1 MISGGADVIKIEI
14 KCTINVTYSNHPET
28 IPPPWFVEKLSS
40 LKPSPGAK
48 KVGDLCDKSGK
59 ATGFQVPGR
68 DT

>member
-1 MISGGADVIKIEI
+1 M
-14 KCTINVTYSNHPET
+14 YLNHPET
-28 IPPPWFVEKLSS
+28 IPLPWFVEKLSS

-48 KVGDLCDKSGK
+48 KVGDLCDKSQK